1 MFAGLDAAPL
11 LLPPGSATEL
21 ALLAGN
27 EGLARAREAH
37 LAELDTALDEMRGA
51 LAAAQ
56 ETLSLEVDRLHHESA
71 QTEELGR
78 RVVQLEH
85 RAQQAEQA
93 RDELLA
99 SEFWRLTAPLRAL
112 VTMIR
117 GSRRGAGSR
126 GRSTTGP

>member
-1 MFAGLDAAPL
+1 
-11 LLPPGSATEL
+11 
-21 ALLAGN
+21 
-27 EGLARAREAH
+27 
-37 LAELDTALDEMRGA
+37 MRGA

-56 ETLSLEVDRLHHESA
+56 ETLSLEVDRLYHESA

-99 SEFWRLTAPLRAL
+99 SDFWRLTAPLRAL
-112 VTMIR
+112 VTMVR
-117 GSRRGAGSR
+117 GGRRGAGSR
-126 GRSTTGP
+126 GRPTTRP

>member
-1 MFAGLDAAPL
+1 
-11 LLPPGSATEL
+11 
-21 ALLAGN
+21 
-27 EGLARAREAH
+27 
-37 LAELDTALDEMRGA
+37 
-51 LAAAQ
+51 
-56 ETLSLEVDRLHHESA
+56 LSLEVDRLHHESA

-85 RAQQAEQA
+85 RARQAEQA

-112 VTMIR
+112 VTMVR